1 MKFDKKHFLKTFE
14 KNNYDFSA
22 EYYACL
28 DYNNISNMID
38 CAIFKTCKDI
48 ILDLDIDIDYYEE
61 FNDEIN
67 DLRAELEYEAENKV
81 NISYQKLDIDFR
93 NAFENAEKKS
103 DKNTTIFAEFVR
115 TIEKDKNKIVNVW
128 HIEQNDIK
136 DKNEMNSIKSL
147 CYDYYLTINN

>member
-1 MKFDKKHFLKTFE
+1 MEFNKKHFLKTFE

-22 EYYACL
+22 EDYACL
-28 DYNNISNMID
+28 DCNNISNIID
-38 CAIFKTCKDI
+38 YAIFKTCQDI
-48 ILDLDIDIDYYEE
+48 TLDLDIDYYEE

-67 DLRAELEYEAENKV
+67 ELRAELEYEAKNKV

-115 TIEKDKNKIVNVW
+115 MIEKDKNKIVNVW

-147 CYDYYLTINN
+147 CYNYYLTINN